1 MFRGSGSVSI
11 ECNGFYG
18 QINTDH
24 QRKIVKHWR
33 VQVLICWSLNA
44 ETTDGNSPFYLLVFC
59 PKAIKSIQQPPFSSA
74 VFILVDEGA
83 REVSPDIIA
92 RIGGP
97 HIGGKWCWERYQ
109 ILKSTGCFYCTK
121 GRLTITI
128 HYTDDEI
135 FSNHYFNCSNIIG

>member
-1 MFRGSGSVSI
+1 MVHLEFLGWNGSPQHQTRLIRLVQSI
-11 ECNGFYG
+11 LYESD
-18 QINTDH
+18 TDH
-24 QRKIVKHWR
+24 QRKMVKCWR
-33 VQVLICWSLNA
+33 VQVFIICWSLNA

-59 PKAIKSIQQPPFSSA
+59 PKAITSIQQPPFSSA

-121 GRLTITI
+121 ARLTIT
-128 HYTDDEI
+128 YTL
-135 FSNHYFNCSNIIG
+135 YRR